1 VIIDAHAHVFPPS
14 VIARREELVATESAF
29 AEIYAN
35 PDAKMATAADV
46 LASMDAAG
54 VDRTIICN
62 FTWKSEDL
70 IDETNEYMLNEA
82 IRAGGRLIPFVAMSF
97 AGAGRHGGVDAEESV
112 GGATVGEAR
121 SKTRQLA
128 AAGARGIGELRPES
142 IGFNLAN
149 SDEADLIAW
158 SAAAFD
164 LPVLVHASEPVGH
177 LYPGKRGLAL
187 DALCTFATQSPGVTI
202 IAAHWG
208 GVHILVNCAGWDRPM
223 PFVDTTPDFWEKIL
237 AINLK
242 GPMAC
247 TRAALRHMI
256 AQGAG
261 KIVSIAS
268 DAGRVGST
276 GEAVYSAAKGGLIAF
291 TKTIA
296 REVARHR
303 INVNC
308 VCPGPSDTPLFQQ
321 EFAAASPRL
330 AESLK
335 RVIPWGRLGVP
346 DDIAPAVVF
355 LASDDAGFITGQTLS
370 VSGGLTM
377 V

>member
-1 VIIDAHAHVFPPS
+1 MKLAGKVAVVTGAASGIGRA
-14 VIARREELVATESAF
+14 IAEALARESARV
-29 AEIYAN
+29 A
-35 PDAKMATAADV
+35 V
-46 LASMDAAG
+46 LD
-54 VDRTIICN
+54 
-62 FTWKSEDL
+62 
-70 IDETNEYMLNEA
+70 LNEA
-82 IRAGGRLIPFVAMSF
+82 GARETVAAIERAGGKGSAHRVDVTDVA
-97 AGAGRHGGVDAEESV
+97 AVDAAIDGVAARE
-112 GGATVGEAR
+112 GGLHV
-121 SKTRQLA
+121 
-128 AAGARGIGELRPES
+128 
-142 IGFNLAN
+142 
-149 SDEADLIAW
+149 
-158 SAAAFD
+158 
-164 LPVLVHASEPVGH
+164 
-177 LYPGKRGLAL
+177 
-187 DALCTFATQSPGVTI
+187 
-202 IAAHWG
+202 
-208 GVHILVNCAGWDRPM
+208 LVNCAGWDKPM
-223 PFVDTTPDFWEKIL
+223 PFVDTTPEFWDKIL

-242 GPMAC
+242 GPIAC

-256 AQGAG
+256 KQESG
-261 KIVSIAS
+261 KIVTIAS

-296 REVARHR
+296 RETARHR

-321 EFAAASPRL
+321 EFAAQSPKL